1 MGSKEKEAADC
12 RGGNDIATTIT
23 VSYIGHKL
31 DIWKE
36 KIRAL
41 TKLPLKKPQVPCER
55 ISAAVGS
62 KVFKNISFLHRRH
75 LSIWLDII

>member
-41 TKLPLKKPQVPCER
+41 TKLPLKNPK
-55 ISAAVGS
+55 
-62 KVFKNISFLHRRH
+62 FLVKE
-75 LSIWLDII
+75 LLLL

>member
-1 MGSKEKEAADC
+1 MILLA
-12 RGGNDIATTIT
+12 TIT

-55 ISAAVGS
+55 IAAAVGS
-62 KVFKNISFLHRRH
+62 NVFQKYFFFASEASIYLARYYLVRH
-75 LSIWLDII
+75 TVFQRV

>member
-1 MGSKEKEAADC
+1 MILLA
-12 RGGNDIATTIT
+12 TIT

-41 TKLPLKKPQVPCER
+41 TKLPLKSKPRFLVKE
-55 ISAAVGS
+55 IVGS
-62 KVFKNISFLHRRH
+62 NIFTIFSASEAFG
-75 LSIWLDII
+75 WTA